1 MPAADEQLSRELF
14 LATITP
20 LQSQLNELVIHQK
33 QMNNRMNRAETRI
46 AVLHDR
52 SPNRVGIVAG
62 STVAAV
68 AAGVAA
74 VVKLLS
80 MLP

>member
-1 MPAADEQLSRELF
+1 MPDDEQLSRELF

-20 LQSQLNELVIHQK
+20 LRDQLNELVTHQK
-33 QMNNRMNRAETRI
+33 TMNNRMSQAETRI
-46 AVLHDR
+46 AILRDR

-62 STVAAV
+62 STVAAA

-74 VVKLLS
+74 AMKAIS
-80 MLP
+80 MIP